1 MDGLEVAG
9 HLIPEDDLE
18 ERFETWGGPGG
29 QHANRSATAVVL
41 RFDIAGSSLPE
52 ETKDRLVARLG
63 EVVEV
68 RASEHRS
75 QNRNRA
81 LARRR
86 LAERLTDALRPER
99 PRRPT
104 RPTRTSKERRRR
116 AKETRSE
123 TKRLRRRPDTED

>member
-52 ETKDRLVARLG
+52 ETKGRLVARLG